1 VHIDRKRRDLY
12 TEHFNNYYPMV
23 FNAVYVKIGNI
34 DDTEDICQ
42 EVFIALYNNLEKVD
56 SVRQWLYGT
65 LKNYVLKFYRDRKD
79 NTVDIDTVFADI
91 SLTFVNGFRDARLV
105 LESVIAEEVA
115 DDEDMA
121 VFEMVAIHNYS
132 YAHTAELLGLTKRK
146 IEYRYTQMAKRIQKN
161 LEKRGI
167 GSLEELL

>member
-1 VHIDRKRRDLY
+1 
-12 TEHFNNYYPMV
+12 MV

-65 LKNYVLKFYRDRKD
+65 LKNCVLKFYRDRND

-91 SLTFVNGFRDARLV
+91 SLTFVNGFRDTRLI
-105 LESVIAEEVA
+105 LESVVTEEVVEEK
-115 DDEDMA
+115 DRA

-132 YAHTAELLGLTKRK
+132 YAHTAGLLGLTKRK
-146 IEYRYTQMAKRIQKN
+146 IEYRYTQIAKRIQAN
-161 LEKRGI
+161 LAKRGI